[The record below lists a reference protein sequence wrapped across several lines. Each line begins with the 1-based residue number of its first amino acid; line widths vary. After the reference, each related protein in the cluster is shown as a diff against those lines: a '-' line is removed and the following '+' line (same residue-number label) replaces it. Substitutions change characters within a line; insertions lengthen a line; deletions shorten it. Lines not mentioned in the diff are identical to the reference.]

1 MVFNLCVGKIK
12 ETDNLLYN
20 SSPYPITND
29 NIKPVVNLYISDQK
43 AAIIKYGRIE
53 DWDTSKV
60 DNMLHIFDG
69 KISFNNDISKWNT
82 SNVLDMGN
90 MFYNAKSFNQDISK

>member
-43 AAIIKYGRIE
+43 AAIIKYGRI
-53 DWDTSKV
+53 
-60 DNMLHIFDG
+60 
-69 KISFNNDISKWNT
+69 
-82 SNVLDMGN
+82 
-90 MFYNAKSFNQDISK
+90 